1 MQLALPY
8 RRVSAGARAVSDLL
22 PCPFCGYEDVLII
35 DPIRDED
42 DELQHPAAIQCEDC
56 NAAVIGDDV
65 ASAIEAWERRAQ
77 PATGARVTDEA
88 VKSAM
93 AAYDAACEDPVFTDC
108 PTCLGHGFCM
118 VGGEPDYCDTCG
130 GAGEIAA
137 PDDDMRCMRAAL
149 EAALAQRK
157 AE

>member
-1 MQLALPY
+1 
-8 RRVSAGARAVSDLL
+8 VSDLSEEERFKRWL
-22 PCPFCGYEDVLII
+22 HASKYYQV
-35 DPIRDED
+35 IRGLSVNE
-42 DELQHPAAIQCEDC
+42 QQI
-56 NAAVIGDDV
+56 
-65 ASAIEAWERRAQ
+65 AWDAWKARSEQ
-77 PATGARVTDEA
+77 PATGAQVTDEA

-118 VGGEPDYCDTCG
+118 VGGEPHYCDTCG